1 MAFKSILKEVTL
13 CLFSGKE
20 LSQAHCFA
28 KKFALSYNYTGSS
41 LSTKAS
47 LILPLLL

>member
-13 CLFSGKE
+13 CLFLGKE

-28 KKFALSYNYTGSS
+28 QKFASSYNYTGSN

-47 LILPLLL
+47 LILPVLL

>member
-13 CLFSGKE
+13 CLFLGKE

-28 KKFALSYNYTGSS
+28 QKFASSYNYTGSS
-41 LSTKAS
+41 LYTKAS
-47 LILPLLL
+47 LILPVLL

>member
-1 MAFKSILKEVTL
+1 MALKSILKEVTL

-28 KKFALSYNYTGSS
+28 QKFALSYIQEVVYPQKH
-41 LSTKAS
+41 L
-47 LILPLLL
+47 